1 MAVLIHAFPFVTES
15 GFDRNLAAI
24 GLSINGFGNLVS
36 KVVWGWGLSQFSP
49 RILVPAAFGVSATG
63 VTLIL
68 TAGLI
73 ELVPLLMVGFFC
85 YGFGFGGTIPLSE
98 FTWARYFGRR
108 YIGAIRGASNPPTL
122 LMQAVSP
129 VLVGVWFDF
138 TGGYHWAFVAIIA
151 SFFVAASLI
160 ATSKAP
166 VD

>member
-1 MAVLIHAFPFVTES
+1 M
-15 GFDRNLAAI
+15 
-24 GLSINGFGNLVS
+24 
-36 KVVWGWGLSQFSP
+36 
-49 RILVPAAFGVSATG
+49 
-63 VTLIL
+63 

-98 FTWARYFGRR
+98 FTWAGYFGRR

-129 VLVGVWFDF
+129 VLVGVWFDL
-138 TGGYHWAFVAIIA
+138 TGGYHWSFVAIIA